1 MLCGTI
7 TDLMKLHS
15 LIQLAVKAF
24 ACSAV
29 RGMKC
34 SIIAI
39 CAASS
44 PDLSVTVRTSEA
56 GVKHDLL
63 KAFTVFPL
71 EISYKRII
79 SFPVRKT
86 ISFKFFCHIFPS
98 I

>member
-1 MLCGTI
+1 
-7 TDLMKLHS
+7 MKLHS
-15 LIQLAVKAF
+15 LVQLAVKAF
-24 ACSAV
+24 PCGAV
-29 RGMKC
+29 RWVKRR
-34 SIIAI
+34 IITI
-39 CAASS
+39 CTASS

-56 GVKHDLL
+56 SVKHYLL
-63 KAFTVFPL
+63 KTLTVFPL